1 MNNYVLIFEEEI
13 LVFATFECFFACVIW
28 DNRYFLKGKAPE
40 KRKALDKF
48 KQVCQ
53 TNESLISPLQF

>member
-1 MNNYVLIFEEEI
+1 MNNYVLIFVEGI

-28 DNRYFLKGKAPE
+28 DNQYFLKGKTPE
-40 KRKALDKF
+40 KIKALDKL

-53 TNESLISPLQF
+53 TNESLISPFQF